1 MMNNRDITDIMCI
14 ATVTCI
20 LGDACV
26 LLLNMILCWHIYSRI
41 ASPWYWLWLTD
52 LHWVRALTV
61 PMHLGLIDGPFVPH
75 NLISTQ
81 QSPVPLLKFQMVPRL
96 KILMSSGSKKR
107 TQICFSFLSK
117 VLANEPPPGSPS
129 GPLWDDWYYTK
140 RLHSFTAPMESYL
153 KGQDFQSV
161 LPFKIALHFVSVCRA
176 SVIIIYS
183 TAFSLQYSLCALYFS
198 GDIITVHGLIQNFP
212 DWCRHL

>member
-1 MMNNRDITDIMCI
+1 MLHSWTWSVMMNNRDITDIMCI

-75 NLISTQ
+75 NLLTAQESL
-81 QSPVPLLKFQMVPRL
+81 VPIPKFQMVPRL
-96 KILMSSGSKKR
+96 KILISSGSKKG
-107 TQICFSFLSK
+107 TQIYYPFLSK
-117 VLANEPPPGSPS
+117 VLASESPPGFPTRPLWRKMPVSRAFLNVSSRVPSKGTLPRVPPHWSSSEGNAPFLEPPSSISQSP
-129 GPLWDDWYYTK
+129 W
-140 RLHSFTAPMESYL
+140 
-153 KGQDFQSV
+153 
-161 LPFKIALHFVSVCRA
+161 
-176 SVIIIYS
+176 
-183 TAFSLQYSLCALYFS
+183 
-198 GDIITVHGLIQNFP
+198 
-212 DWCRHL
+212 